1 MEFLVHIEIVPPGGR
16 QAVEHLIPLETE
28 RARELALAGLIR
40 RLWRVPGR
48 WENWG
53 LWEADDIDELHN
65 AISSLPLFPYL
76 SVHVHPLA
84 SHPSDPGTK
93 KQNS

>member
-1 MEFLVHIEIVPPGGR
+1 
-16 QAVEHLIPLETE
+16 VEHLIPLEAE
-28 RARELALAGLIR
+28 RARELALVGIIR

-53 LWEADDIDELHN
+53 LWEAENIDELHN

-76 SVHVHPLA
+76 SVHVHTLA

-93 KQNS
+93 KQKS